1 MPSMRDD
8 LNNENTRIDLASAA
22 LLAELNPTRSH
33 YRMASERGAFVIS
46 VQKGDIFDS
55 VYTHQMEKIFETL
68 KEARLFFEALSKE
81 YPNARYFDFSDQLSA
96 EPTNLSVRRNV
107 VEGYFE

>member
-1 MPSMRDD
+1 MRDD
-8 LNNENTRIDLASAA
+8 LNNEYTRIDLAPAA

-33 YRMASERGAFVIS
+33 YQVASERGAFVIS

-55 VYTHQMEKIFETL
+55 VYSHEMEKIFGTL
-68 KEARLFFEALSKE
+68 PEARLFLEALSKE

-96 EPTNLSVRRNV
+96 ETTNLSVRRNV
-107 VEGYFE
+107 VEGYLE